1 MLSKIAKRLSG
12 MQLIAGGFCI
22 IIFIGAFLLMLPFAT
37 KSGEH
42 TSFLTA
48 LFTSASATCVT
59 GLIVADTFTHWT
71 IFGQVVLLFLI
82 QIGGLGFITLGI
94 SVSMILRKKIGLS
107 ERGLL
112 RESFNVIELRGLVR
126 LTKRILIGTLLF
138 ELTGAAILS
147 LCFIPKTGVAAGI
160 YYGIFHSVSAFCN
173 AGFDL
178 MGKYSPFS
186 SRLKIGR
193 ASCRE
198 RV

>member
-138 ELTGAAILS
+138 ELTGAVILS
-147 LCFIPKTGVAAGI
+147 LCFIPKTGVADRK
-160 YYGIFHSVSAFCN
+160 SV
-173 AGFDL
+173 
-178 MGKYSPFS
+178 
-186 SRLKIGR
+186 
-193 ASCRE
+193 
-198 RV
+198 V